1 MPQAHGASTLCGITS
16 SRTRRL
22 LRDETGV
29 AAVPVPPV
37 LVVGIAEPTF
47 VVTLATALLFRGIG
61 LALADGGQIS
71 GMPQDHAVFRVVGAF
86 LLVEHTLP
94 HLGAGACVSID
105 SSVAG
110 FTADPGIRV
119 NTLHPGPR
127 HPVHAAH
134 RDRLHRAAF
143 PARGQG
149 VRRDDPLGRHAAPQK
164 IARTV
169 LHLAGD
175 DASSTTGATVAVDG
189 GMSVRE
195 ASPS

>member
-1 MPQAHGASTLCGITS
+1 MPQAHGASTLCGIPS

-29 AAVPVPPV
+29 AAVLVPPV

-119 NTLHPGPR
+119 NTLHPGPDTPFTRRIETASTGQPSQHAARAFDAMIPSAGTR
-127 HPVHAAH
+127 HPRRSPAPCSTSRATTRAPPPEPPSRSTAA
-134 RDRLHRAAF
+134 
-143 PARGQG
+143 
-149 VRRDDPLGRHAAPQK
+149 
-164 IARTV
+164 
-169 LHLAGD
+169 
-175 DASSTTGATVAVDG
+175 
-189 GMSVRE
+189 
-195 ASPS
+195 

>member
-1 MPQAHGASTLCGITS
+1 M
-16 SRTRRL
+16 RRL

-29 AAVPVPPV
+29 AAVPVPLV
-37 LVVGIAEPTF
+37 LVVGIAGPTF
-47 VVTLATALLFRGIG
+47 VVTLAPALLSRGIV

-94 HLGAGACVSID
+94 HLGAGACVSVD
-105 SSVAG
+105 SGVAG
-110 FTADPGIRV
+110 LAGHPRQ
-119 NTLHPGPR
+119 HPPPPGPTDTPFTR
-127 HPVHAAH
+127 RIEPASTGQPSQHAA
-134 RDRLHRAAF
+134 RAWRFDAMI
-143 PARGQG
+143 
-149 VRRDDPLGRHAAPQK
+149 PLGRHAAPEE

>member
-1 MPQAHGASTLCGITS
+1 MRHTVEPYA
-16 SRTRRL
+16 RL
-22 LRDETGV
+22 LCDETGV
-29 AAVPVPPV
+29 AAVLVPLV
-37 LVVGIAEPTF
+37 LGVGIAEPTF

-71 GMPQDHAVFRVVGAF
+71 GMPQDHAVLWVVGAF
-86 LLVEHTLP
+86 RLVEHTLP
-94 HLGAGACVSID
+94 HLGAGASVPID
-105 SSVAG
+105 SSAAG
-110 FTADPGIRV
+110 LTADPGIRV
-119 NTLHPGPR
+119 NTLHPGPTDTPITR
-127 HPVHAAH
+127 RIETASTGQPSQHAA
-134 RDRLHRAAF
+134 RAFDAMI
-143 PARGQG
+143 
-149 VRRDDPLGRHAAPQK
+149 PLGRHAAPEE

>member
-1 MPQAHGASTLCGITS
+1 MRHTVEPYAPAAARRDGRGSGPGPAGARRGHRRADVRRHPRHRLAVPRHRPGPGRR
-16 SRTRRL
+16 RTDQRDAAGPRRL
-22 LRDETGV
+22 PGRRCLPPGRAHAAAPGSRCLRV
-29 AAVPVPPV
+29 HRLQRRRVHRRSRHPRQHPP
-37 LVVGIAEPTF
+37 
-47 VVTLATALLFRGIG
+47 
-61 LALADGGQIS
+61 
-71 GMPQDHAVFRVVGAF
+71 
-86 LLVEHTLP
+86 
-94 HLGAGACVSID
+94 
-105 SSVAG
+105 
-110 FTADPGIRV
+110 
-119 NTLHPGPR
+119 PGPR

-149 VRRDDPLGRHAAPQK
+149 VRRDDSLGRHAAPEK